1 MHRVHKPCVSLSQ
14 ISLQRADFHPI
25 SKNLIRCVSFL
36 PRRTHHNSF
45 PPHGSIASTDR
56 SIKILH
62 GINVIRYVNKRY
74 VVGCVHAWSQL
85 NHGAYTQSGWEKN
98 SSSSYRAEKFLGK
111 VENSIILFGRRHS
124 PSRCVCYPF
133 FSVRFGSIIY
143 RWRMDRITKYCA
155 ERIHSRFI
163 NIEENTA
170 CNDSFLST
178 VN

>member
-1 MHRVHKPCVSLSQ
+1 MLFAFSQENVRSRGARAPSAQTRLSLSQ

-98 SSSSYRAEKFLGK
+98 SSSSGREVFRKGGKFDHSFWTTIFAIQMRLLSFFLR
-111 VENSIILFGRRHS
+111 SIWFNHLS
-124 PSRCVCYPF
+124 MKN
-133 FSVRFGSIIY
+133 GSY
-143 RWRMDRITKYCA
+143 YEVLRGT
-155 ERIHSRFI
+155 
-163 NIEENTA
+163 NT
-170 CNDSFLST
+170 FT
-178 VN
+178 VYKH